1 MSKIF
6 NRNVDIN
13 GILSAYGISSP
24 SLNSSI
30 GNVYWV
36 IPLSKAFYQTFVN
49 SHQVTYP
56 DGSLSVYTDTGN
68 GLAIQAAIDASKGG
82 RNDYIIVLPGSYQLT
97 AALTMVGKSSLHLIS
112 ANQQSIGAGGIGA
125 ALLQQTGAYE
135 CLKMEA
141 YGEVAGF
148 QFINKAGYS
157 AITMADGKWRANVHH
172 NYFHMVQGTACSIIQ
187 GSGSGFS
194 HGYISNNKFQTWVAG
209 AITSAINVNGAGL
222 VGVTIDN
229 NLIVNYS
236 GTMDV
241 AISLGSSCVQSAV
254 IDNIIS
260 DCGGAGTITNGID
273 AGNPTGNFIIG
284 NRIALPTGT
293 GVSGGT
299 ANRTFVDNRDA
310 QAGGATPIET

>member
-1 MSKIF
+1 MITQF
-6 NRNVDIN
+6 ETHGNQE
-13 GILSAYGISSP
+13 LASA
-24 SLNSSI
+24 LNSMLNGMESV
-30 GNVYWV
+30 GNTYFV
-36 IPLSKAFYQTFVN
+36 IPLSKAFYTDFVN
-49 SHQVTYP
+49 KYQKRYS
-56 DGSLSVYTDTGN
+56 DGSMAVYADSGN
-68 GLAIQAAIDASKGG
+68 GLGIQAAIDAAKGG
-82 RNDYIIVLPGSYQLT
+82 RNDYIYVLPGSYQLT
-97 AALTMVGKSSLHLIS
+97 VALTMAGKSSLHLIALNS
-112 ANQQSIGAGGIGA
+112 QPIKYGGIGA

-135 CLKMEA
+135 NLILET

-157 AITMADGKWRANVHH
+157 AITMANGKWRANVHN
-172 NYFHMVQGTACSIIQ
+172 NYFHMVQGTACSIIK

-194 HGYISNNKFQTWVAG
+194 HGYISNNKFQTWVGG
-209 AITSAINVNGAGL
+209 AITSAIAVSGSGL

-229 NLIVNYS
+229 NLIVNYG

-241 AISLGSSCVQSAV
+241 AISLGNSCVQSV
-254 IDNIIS
+254 VLDNIIS

-273 AGNPTGNFIIG
+273 AGTPTGNVIVG

-299 ANRTFVDNRDA
+299 TNRTFVDNRDA